1 MSNSQPI
8 GVAYQDPYLN
18 SAYIENSTLLNC
30 TLIGTGGSGLH
41 GVQSL
46 PNLPHNYVGQTIPT
60 SFIAS
65 QCFTITGNTS
75 LPIALAVYNL
85 PTGADLDAAF
95 PSVPVYSCF
104 PVTIIAQYKYLVG
117 LAAPDPSTSLLGFSP
132 FQLACSLIFYRQ
144 AVGSWIFYTLYST
157 QAPT

>member
-30 TLIGTGGSGLH
+30 TLIGTEGSGLH

-46 PNLPHNYVGQTIPT
+46 PNLLHNYVGQTIPM

-65 QCFTITGNTS
+65 QCFTITGNAS
-75 LPIALAVYNL
+75 SPLAVYNL
-85 PTGADLDAAF
+85 PTGAALDAAF

-104 PVTIIAQYKYLVG
+104 PVTIIAEDGYSVG
-117 LAAPDPSTSLLGFSP
+117 LAAPDPNTSLLGFSP
-132 FQLACSLIFYRQ
+132 FSSACSLIFYRQ
-144 AVGSWIFYTLYST
+144 AVGSWIFYTLYSS